1 MCGAGVF
8 TGKGYRVPSGM
19 ATYAIGDVQG
29 CWRTLERLLERVGF
43 DRAEDRVWFAGDLV
57 NRGPGS
63 LEVLRFARG
72 LGERSQVVLGN
83 HDLHLL
89 AIAAGVRTRKRR
101 DTVADVLAS
110 PDRDELLDW
119 LRRRPL
125 LHAEGEWVLL
135 HAGLLPGWTL
145 GEARERA
152 REAEAWLRG
161 PRVNQA
167 LAAYARKRV
176 KDPEL
181 VRVHETL
188 RALTLLRCVREGEMV
203 LDYSGPPGEAPAGL
217 IPWHRARPRD
227 PGVTVVCGHWAAQ
240 GFVREPG
247 LLALDSGCVWGN
259 ALTAVRLED
268 GAAFQEPSA
277 ES

>member
-8 TGKGYRVPSGM
+8 TGKGYRVPGGM

-29 CWRTLERLLERVGF
+29 CWRTLERLLGRVGF

-72 LGERSQVVLGN
+72 LGERAQVVLGN

-89 AIAAGVRTRKRR
+89 AIAAGVRTAKRR
-101 DTVADVLAS
+101 DTVDDVLAS
-110 PDRDELLDW
+110 PDRDELLEW
-119 LRRRPL
+119 LRQRPL

-161 PRVNQA
+161 PRVNLA

-188 RALTLLRCVREGEMV
+188 RTLTLLRCVRDGEMA

-217 IPWHRARPRD
+217 VPWHRARPRD
-227 PGVTVVCGHWAAQ
+227 PEVTIVCGHWAAQ